1 MAAELELENQSRDTV
16 SPPQFHTQSDGGTPT
31 IHSHALHV
39 SLLIR
44 RKTASFRFKFVPQSK

>member
-16 SPPQFHTQSDGGTPT
+16 SPPQIHTHGGGGTPT
-31 IHSHALHV
+31 IHLYAKHV
-39 SLLIR
+39 TLIR